1 MQTFTTLSGLAAAL
15 PMINV
20 DTDQLIPKQYLTA
33 ISRAGLGKGL
43 FHDFRYDMEDKELPD
58 FVLNREPWREAR
70 ILIAGEN
77 FGCGSSREHAPWA
90 LEDFG
95 IRCVIAPSFADIF
108 FNNCVKNG
116 VLLIPL
122 PEDSVN
128 LLMDDAGNSQTC
140 RMAVDLEAQ
149 TITRSNGEV
158 VSFEIEPFRKHRLL
172 NGLDDIGITMTKAG
186 EIGAFE
192 AAQKAAQP
200 WLYGGESPASAG

>member
-1 MQTFTTLSGLAAAL
+1 MQTFTTLSGPAAAL

-122 PEDSVN
+122 PEDGVN

-172 NGLDDIGITMTKAG
+172 NGLDDIGITMSKSG

-200 WLYGGESPASAG
+200 WLYEGEPPASAG